1 MDYGQLRAADADRD
15 KAHQVLQEAYADG
28 RLSWG
33 EFDDRS
39 TAVAAAKTHDQ
50 LATLTAD
57 LGGAP
62 GPAPYPPPP
71 GVDARP
77 GTNSLAIASLACGI
91 GQAMLWIFSGIPAIV
106 LGHIARK
113 QIRRTGQDGGG
124 MALGG
129 LILGY
134 AGVLLSALL
143 LIVIFWALPRSAAR
157 PGAARPA
164 AHPAAPARNP
174 RPRAATPASADAGP
188 FGGDHRWLQGLGV
201 LERQMS
207 TALPAGVITPQSLRL
222 TAARLSRCPAEL
234 AAIGPPPGLYQP
246 TERAA
251 MRACAVFVRAA
262 RLAAAAA
269 RAYTTA
275 GTGPAAGTFANL
287 LNHTDAAVN
296 RGVSLIDNAYYG
308 APVIAP

>member
-1 MDYGQLRAADADRD
+1 MDYGQLRATDADRD
-15 KAHQVLQEAYADG
+15 KANEMLQEAYADG

-39 TAVAAAKTHDQ
+39 TALAAAKTHDQ

-62 GPAPYPPPP
+62 VPAPYPPPS
-71 GVDARP
+71 GVRARP

-91 GQAMLWIFSGIPAIV
+91 GQAMFWIFSGIPAIV

-113 QIRRTGQDGGG
+113 QIRRTGQDGDG

-134 AGVLLSALL
+134 VGVLLSALL
-143 LIVIFWALPRSAAR
+143 LILIFWTLP
-157 PGAARPA
+157 G
-164 AHPAAPARNP
+164 APARP
-174 RPRAATPASADAGP
+174 SAAQPRAATPASADAGP
-188 FGGDHRWLQGLGV
+188 FAGDHRWLQGLGV

-207 TALPAGVITPQSLRL
+207 TALPAGIITPQSLRL
-222 TAARLSRCPAEL
+222 TAARLGRCPAEL
-234 AAIGPPPGLYQP
+234 AAIGPPPSLYQP

-251 MRACAVFVRAA
+251 RRACAVFVQAA

-269 RAYTTA
+269 GAYTTA
-275 GTGPAAGTFANL
+275 GTGPAAGTFGNL
-287 LNHTDAAVN
+287 LNRTDAAVN
-296 RGVSLIDNAYYG
+296 RGVYLISNAYYG

>member
-1 MDYGQLRAADADRD
+1 MDYGQLRATDADRD
-15 KAHQVLQEAYADG
+15 KANVMLQEGYADG
-28 RLSWG
+28 RLSWA

-39 TAVAAAKTHDQ
+39 TAVAAAKTHGQ
-50 LATLTAD
+50 LAALTAD

-62 GPAPYPPPP
+62 VPAPYPPPP
-71 GVDARP
+71 GVSARP

-113 QIRRTGQDGGG
+113 QIRRTGQDGDG

-143 LIVIFWALPRSAAR
+143 LTLIFWTLPSSPAR
-157 PGAARPA
+157 PGAASPA
-164 AHPAAPARNP
+164 AHPAAPARGP
-174 RPRAATPASADAGP
+174 GAAAPASADAGP
-188 FGGDHRWLQGLGV
+188 FAADHRWLQGLGV

-207 TALPAGVITPQSLRL
+207 TAIPSGIITPRSLRL
-222 TAARLSRCPAEL
+222 TAARLSRCPAGL

-251 MRACAVFVRAA
+251 SRACAVFVRAA
-262 RLAAAAA
+262 SLAAAAA

-275 GTGPAAGTFANL
+275 GTGPAAGTFASL
-287 LNHTDAAVN
+287 LNRTDAAVN
-296 RGVSLIDNAYYG
+296 RGVYLIDTAYYG